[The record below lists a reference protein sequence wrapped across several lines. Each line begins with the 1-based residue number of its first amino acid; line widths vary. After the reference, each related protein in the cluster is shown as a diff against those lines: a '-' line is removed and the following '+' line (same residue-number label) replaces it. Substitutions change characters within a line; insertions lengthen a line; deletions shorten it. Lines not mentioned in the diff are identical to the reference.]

1 MFSKHFLS
9 LPSNLLKFNF
19 YLFIIMKYLY
29 LFFSNVK
36 NIYDGILTL
45 QSLCSRIVYLL
56 GDLLTKVESININD
70 DDASRS

>member
-1 MFSKHFLS
+1 
-9 LPSNLLKFNF
+9 
-19 YLFIIMKYLY
+19 MKNLY

-56 GDLLTKVESININD
+56 GELLTKVESINID
-70 DDASRS
+70 DDDTSRS